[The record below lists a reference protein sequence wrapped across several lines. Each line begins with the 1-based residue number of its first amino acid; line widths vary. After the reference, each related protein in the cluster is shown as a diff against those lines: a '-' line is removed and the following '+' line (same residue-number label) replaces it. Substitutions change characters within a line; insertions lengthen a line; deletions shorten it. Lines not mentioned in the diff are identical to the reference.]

1 MSVTLDLP
9 DELVAKLKALPDG
22 LAFAVAVLSD
32 ALGGELLEPVYI
44 RPQPPTWLEQIQP
57 RLPATDGTNGV
68 HRAFGILETPES
80 DEELIQLLQDES

>member
-9 DELVAKLKALPDG
+9 DELVAKLKARPDG

-32 ALGGELLEPVYI
+32 ALEEESHEPIYT
-44 RPQPPTWLEQIQP
+44 RPEPPAWLEKIQP

-68 HRAFGILETPES
+68 HRAFGILKTPES

>member
-9 DELVAKLKALPDG
+9 EELVARLKAHPDG

-32 ALGGELLEPVYI
+32 ALSGPPSSPVYV
-44 RPQPPTWLEQIQP
+44 RPEPPSWLEKIQP

-68 HRAFGILETPES
+68 HRAFGILEIPES
-80 DEELIQLLQDES
+80 DTELIRLLQEES